1 MLSMWPTLQTG
12 LIWFWDNATNAIA
25 GFVGVWIATWLLR
38 RVNKVL
44 RALQTR
50 LSNVRLNASRL
61 RGLSRYLELRELK
74 WLRTYRFDT
83 VWIDREVSCAHTSL
97 IIFVL
102 WFGLWIIAMG
112 MKEALFIAEGPLIR
126 SPGVAVA
133 AALPMYLFEVFWIRH
148 SGRAAKLIKHRQRI
162 RAWRFKR

>member
-25 GFVGVWIATWLLR
+25 GFVGVSIATWLLR

-44 RALQTR
+44 RALYTR
-50 LSNVRLNASRL
+50 WSNT
-61 RGLSRYLELRELK
+61 G
-74 WLRTYRFDT
+74 
-83 VWIDREVSCAHTSL
+83 WIDGGVSRGHTAL
-97 IIFVL
+97 IIVVRG
-102 WFGLWIIAMG
+102 FGLWISAMG
-112 MKEALFIAEGPLIR
+112 MKEALFRAEGPLIR